1 MKINEVSKKYQLSVD
16 TLRYYEKEGLIPP
29 VPRNASGLR
38 EYDEESCRSIE
49 FVKCMRGAGM
59 PIEILARYV
68 ALCRLGDGTIPER
81 IAILRSVR
89 EEQCKKME
97 ALQRG
102 LDRLDYKLD
111 LYNRRLKETNNESIP
126 PLCNKPNETVSS

>member
-1 MKINEVSKKYQLSVD
+1 MRIKEVSKKYQLSVD

-59 PIEILARYV
+59 PIELLARYV
-68 ALCRLGDGTIPER
+68 ALCRGGDDTIPER
-81 IAILRSVR
+81 IEILRAVR
-89 EEQCKKME
+89 DEQRKKME
-97 ALQRG
+97 AIRAG
-102 LDRLDYKLD
+102 LDRLEYKLS
-111 LYNRRLKETNNESIP
+111 LYGHQLAEAKT
-126 PLCNKPNETVSS
+126 KQ